1 MKKPYNH
8 DSEDFLNAIQI
19 TSEDISSCYSFLL
32 NDVIFNDTFDSVSKE
47 IEVVEDFIL
56 EDSPDKLRAMLF
68 IYHTYF
74 SKFLNVRQ
82 SISNLVKLGM
92 DDISLEDHALNIIEN
107 NDENIK
113 DQKH

>member
-1 MKKPYNH
+1 
-8 DSEDFLNAIQI
+8 
-19 TSEDISSCYSFLL
+19 
-32 NDVIFNDTFDSVSKE
+32 
-47 IEVVEDFIL
+47 
-56 EDSPDKLRAMLF
+56 MLF